1 MDKETFP
8 TYRKLKNG
16 KSIYEIVSENEFYEI
31 QLINEKRFMF
41 HIRAISYFE
50 KIRVKEILTD
60 EISFE
65 KIEQSTFL
73 AEKEKIDRIEWL
85 AFCKFVNEVLFYLIY
100 ETRKSL
106 STTP

>member
-1 MDKETFP
+1 MDKETSFP

-31 QLINEKRFMF
+31 QLINEHRFMF

-73 AEKEKIDRIEWL
+73 AEKEKIDRIE
-85 AFCKFVNEVLFYLIY
+85 
-100 ETRKSL
+100 
-106 STTP
+106 

>member
-1 MDKETFP
+1 
-8 TYRKLKNG
+8 
-16 KSIYEIVSENEFYEI
+16 
-31 QLINEKRFMF
+31 MF

-73 AEKEKIDRIEWL
+73 AEKEKIDRIE
-85 AFCKFVNEVLFYLIY
+85 
-100 ETRKSL
+100 
-106 STTP
+106 

>member
-1 MDKETFP
+1 MDKEITFP

-31 QLINEKRFMF
+31 QLINEHRFMF

-73 AEKEKIDRIEWL
+73 AEKEKIDRIE
-85 AFCKFVNEVLFYLIY
+85 
-100 ETRKSL
+100 
-106 STTP
+106 

>member
-1 MDKETFP
+1 MFIRQEYFITFKIVLGLMEKETTFP
-8 TYRKLKNG
+8 AYRKLKNG

-50 KIRVKEILTD
+50 KIRVKEILMD

-65 KIEQSTFL
+65 KIDQATFL
-73 AEKEKIDRIEWL
+73 AEKNKIGMKE
-85 AFCKFVNEVLFYLIY
+85 
-100 ETRKSL
+100 
-106 STTP
+106 